1 MGSGENGVRPLFGDV
16 RYDVDV
22 KAIVRAL
29 VTALAIGV
37 GAAPVLLDHCLM
49 TCHGESSGVAGTQAH
64 DQSCHHS
71 SHSGPLCAVQTAP
84 AACGHD
90 HSPVG
95 AAITAAADPVSP
107 LKPAFA
113 PVALITPGPVFT
125 LAIMVVGVLPSE
137 QPPGSTVASSLALP
151 LRI

>member
-1 MGSGENGVRPLFGDV
+1 MMF
-16 RYDVDV
+16 YV
-22 KAIVRAL
+22 KATVRAL
-29 VTALAIGV
+29 VTVLAIGV

-49 TCHGESSGVAGTQAH
+49 ACHGERSGVAGAQAPH

-95 AAITAAADPVSP
+95 ALIVAAADTASP
-107 LKPAFA
+107 LKPAFS
-113 PVALITPGPVFT
+113 PVALITPAPVFT
-125 LAIMVVGVLPSE
+125 STVAVVGVLPSE
-137 QPPGSTVASSLALP
+137 QSPGSAVALPLALP

>member
-1 MGSGENGVRPLFGDV
+1 MF
-16 RYDVDV
+16 
-22 KAIVRAL
+22 ARAL

-49 TCHGESSGVAGTQAH
+49 TCHGEGSGVAGAQAPP

-71 SHSGPLCAVQTAP
+71 SHSGPLCALQTAP

-95 AAITAAADPVSP
+95 ALIVAAADMASP
-107 LKPAFA
+107 LKPASA
-113 PVALITPGPVFT
+113 PAALITPDPVFT
-125 LAIMVVGVLPSE
+125 STIASVGVLPAE
-137 QPPGSTVASSLALP
+137 QSPGSTVASSLALP
-151 LRI
+151 LRV